1 MGTLGINELNNLE
14 KQPFRGVLRKS
25 VLKIFSN
32 FAREHPCRS
41 ASSIKLLYNF
51 IEIAL
56 RHGRSLVNLLLFLHL
71 YFCVKKVQFKSR
83 SNYIWYWSGV
93 LDFKKSLKI
102 VLFNLFSTNAPL
114 LCPLKTSENWRF
126 PDDFSGYR
134 SGTLVENELR
144 KVQIKNRKTLSSV
157 PFYPVNL
164 IDCSQ
169 IFDCIAHG
177 LY

>member
-1 MGTLGINELNNLE
+1 M
-14 KQPFRGVLRKS
+14 
-25 VLKIFSN
+25 
-32 FAREHPCRS
+32 
-41 ASSIKLLYNF
+41 
-51 IEIAL
+51 
-56 RHGRSLVNLLLFLHL
+56 
-71 YFCVKKVQFKSR
+71 
-83 SNYIWYWSGV
+83 V